1 MVYIGAENII
11 SNVGKTAEENFES
24 ITSGA
29 SCVKFYENKGGDDA
43 GVFLGRIGEDQV
55 SFTSL
60 LLQSVDSALA
70 NIHSPDLIRSP
81 KTLWILSSTKGD
93 LNSDINDPFFPAI
106 SDVVKKFGLKNR
118 PVCLSNACVSGVMAI
133 NMAGQYITSGRYDH
147 VVVTGCDVISDFV
160 TFGFQALFAMSN
172 DVCRPFDKNR
182 KGINL
187 GEGAATVI
195 LSKEKNVFNQEPF
208 VYMGGSSS
216 NDANHISGPSR
227 TGEGLKRSIE
237 KTMTKANISDSE
249 IDHILAHGTATLY
262 NDEME
267 AIAFNRVGLEQVPVN
282 SLKGFYGHTLG
293 AAGVIETA
301 IGLQSIRN
309 NIMVSSFGFEEQGT
323 TQEIAVLKENK
334 SGPLET
340 FLKTS
345 SGFGGCNST
354 LIIQRS

>member
-1 MVYIGAENII
+1 MIHIGAENII
-11 SNVGKTAEENFES
+11 SNVGTTAEENFES
-24 ITSGA
+24 VSAGRT
-29 SCVKFYENKGGDDA
+29 CVKFYEGKGFDDA
-43 GVFLGRIGEDQV
+43 GVYLGKLSENRSSYTNLLISSMENAI
-55 SFTSL
+55 SKLTSPEII
-60 LLQSVDSALA
+60 SSE
-70 NIHSPDLIRSP
+70 

-93 LNSDINDPFFPAI
+93 LNTNINDPFFPAI
-106 SDVVKKFGLKNR
+106 DEVIARFNLKNK

-133 NMAGQYITSGRYDH
+133 NMAGEYITSGLYDH

-160 TFGFQALFAMSN
+160 TFGFQSLFAMSN
-172 DVCRPFDKNR
+172 EVCRPFDKNR

-195 LSKEKNVFNQEPF
+195 LSKESGLFSDMPCN
-208 VYMGGSSS
+208 YIGGSSS

-237 KTMTKANISDSE
+237 KTLNRAKIDRSE
-249 IDHILAHGTATLY
+249 IDHILAHGTATMY

-267 AIAFNRVGLEQVPVN
+267 AIAFNRMGLEQIPVN

-293 AAGVIETA
+293 AAGIIETA

-309 NIMVSSFGFEEQGT
+309 NVMVSSHGFDESGT
-323 TQEIAVLKENK
+323 TQEIAVLKVNK
-334 SGPLET
+334 SSKVDT

-354 LIIQRS
+354 LIIQRK